1 MPNTISVKQARIN
14 NQLYALLVEA
24 AKADNRSITM
34 EVKTIVEDWLQDN
47 HPELLMTPD
56 KQL

>member
-14 NQLYALLVEA
+14 NQLYAALVEA
-24 AKADNRSITM
+24 AKLDNRSITM